1 MNKVTVNVKTLHG
14 EVIKTYELEYTSE
27 ESLSDLY
34 EEARSVWAEYY
45 VELQSKDWSI
55 TQDFTYEQEMVMLN
69 EEESYK
75 QFLTLS
81 EV

>member
-14 EVIKTYELEYTSE
+14 EVIKTYELEYSSE
-27 ESLSDLY
+27 LSLGDLY

-45 VELQSKDWSI
+45 VELQFEDWSM
-55 TQDFTYEQEMVMLN
+55 TRDFTYEQEMIMLSD
-69 EEESYK
+69 EESYK

-81 EV
+81 GI

>member
-27 ESLSDLY
+27 ESLSDLF

>member
-14 EVIKTYELEYTSE
+14 EVVKTYELEYTSE
-27 ESLSDLY
+27 GNLSDLY

-45 VELQSKDWSI
+45 VELHSKDWSI
-55 TQDFTYEQEMVMLN
+55 TQDFTYEQEMIMLS

-75 QFLTLS
+75 QFLMLTGI
-81 EV
+81 

>member
-55 TQDFTYEQEMVMLN
+55 TQDFTYEQEMIMLN

-81 EV
+81 GI

>member
-55 TQDFTYEQEMVMLN
+55 TQDFTYEQEMIMLN

>member
-14 EVIKTYELEYTSE
+14 EVIKTYELDYISE
-27 ESLSDLY
+27 LSLGDLY

-45 VELQSKDWSI
+45 VELQSKDWIMSR
-55 TQDFTYEQEMVMLN
+55 DFTYEQEMIMLN

-81 EV
+81 EI

>member
-27 ESLSDLY
+27 ENLGDLY
-34 EEARSVWAEYY
+34 DEARSVWAEYY

>member
-14 EVIKTYELEYTSE
+14 EVIKTYELEYSSE
-27 ESLSDLY
+27 LSLGDLY
-34 EEARSVWAEYY
+34 QEARSVWAEYY

-55 TQDFTYEQEMVMLN
+55 TQDFTYEQEMIMLN

-81 EV
+81 EI

>member
-27 ESLSDLY
+27 GNLGDLY
-34 EEARSVWAEYY
+34 EDARSMWAEYY
-45 VELQSKDWSI
+45 VELQYEDWSMSR
-55 TQDFTYEQEMVMLN
+55 DFTYEQEMIMLS

-75 QFLTLS
+75 QFLMLAGI
-81 EV
+81 